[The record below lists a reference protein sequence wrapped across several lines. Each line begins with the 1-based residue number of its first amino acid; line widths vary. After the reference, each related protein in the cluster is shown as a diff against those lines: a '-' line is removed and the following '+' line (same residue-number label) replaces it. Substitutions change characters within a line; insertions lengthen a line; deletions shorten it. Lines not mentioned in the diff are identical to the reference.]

1 MERTTIAIIDG
12 DIVSYRAAASCEP
25 TKERNEV
32 QGLDIAIARCDE
44 TMHRIL
50 GDCSTEEYFSF
61 LTGGENYR
69 YKIYPQYKAHRRDR
83 PPPRWWSDCK
93 EYLVSEWKSR
103 ICTGYEADDAIG
115 IAATSH
121 GGIIASIDKDLR
133 QIPGRH
139 YNFVTREFSEVSP
152 QEAHR
157 NFCRQLILGDRSDN
171 IPKIPRVGEVG
182 AEKILNDN
190 PPDTWLDIIKEL
202 YRQHD
207 MDFETNY
214 KLLYI
219 LRSKE
224 ELANILCEGEGEEA
238 AADST

>member
-1 MERTTIAIIDG
+1 MERTTITVIDA

-25 TKERNEV
+25 TKQRNEI

-50 GDCSTEEYFSF
+50 ADCETEQYFSF
-61 LTGGENYR
+61 LTGGENFR

-83 PPPRWWSDCK
+83 PPPRWWNDCK
-93 EYLVSEWKSR
+93 EYLVSEWGSR
-103 ICTGYEADDAIG
+103 LCTGYEADDAIG
-115 IAATSH
+115 IAATTH
-121 GGIIASIDKDLR
+121 KGIIASIDKDLR

-139 YNFVTREFSEVSP
+139 YNFVTREFSDVSEE
-152 QEAHR
+152 EAKR
-157 NFCRQLILGDRSDN
+157 NFYRQLILGDRSDN
-171 IPKIPRVGEVG
+171 IPKIPKIGEVG
-182 AEKILNDN
+182 AENLLNEN
-190 PPDTWLDIIKEL
+190 PPEDWHNIIVEL
-202 YRQHD
+202 YRQHN

-224 ELANILCEGEGEEA
+224 ELANIISEGEGQEIT
-238 AADST
+238 ADSA